1 MAAAMVVLLK
11 AATSR
16 RSLCAR
22 WLAVTLVSAACAPAI
37 RRDLSQ
43 IPAGRVGFDDLC
55 GVQTYF
61 DRLAMKIGEPPAV
74 VSATEVQG
82 RGQPQGRSRFRF
94 ETEFQLQAVR
104 QILAENW
111 KRLPDDITTA
121 SRIDIEVRW
130 AERSGVRRVV
140 TNEDAELTVG
150 GSPSPLALPYH
161 VCLSEL
167 LFGEPLY
174 QQRRVALGLGPLP
187 SPPAIVGTA
196 FPVPDA
202 GLDGSVDTLGA
213 SPIPGLAP
221 GPTPAPAPA
230 PAPVTSPAPV
240 HSLVPSPSEGVAG
253 SAGITGSRSRVDGG
267 TAGVGRL
274 APR

>member
-1 MAAAMVVLLK
+1 MVDAMVVLK
-11 AATSR
+11 PAFSR
-16 RSLCAR
+16 RSLGAR
-22 WLAVTLVSAACAPAI
+22 WLAVTLVGAACAPAI

-61 DRLAMKIGEPPAV
+61 DRLAMKIGEPPTL

-82 RGQPQGRSRFRF
+82 RGLPSGRSRFRF
-94 ETEFQLQAVR
+94 ETELQLQAVR
-104 QILAENW
+104 QILAEDW
-111 KRLPDDITTA
+111 KRLPEDITTA
-121 SRIDIEVRW
+121 TRIDVEVRW

-150 GSPSPLALPYH
+150 GAQSPVPLPYH

-174 QQRRVALGLGPLP
+174 RQRRVALGLGPLP

-196 FPVPDA
+196 FPVADA
-202 GLDGSVDTLGA
+202 GLDGSPDTGGTG
-213 SPIPGLAP
+213 PIPGLAP
-221 GPTPAPAPA
+221 AATAA
-230 PAPVTSPAPV
+230 APVEAVVLS
-240 HSLVPSPSEGVAG
+240 PSPSPSGGVAG
-253 SAGITGSRSRVDGG
+253 SAGTTGSRSRVDAGA
-267 TAGVGRL
+267 AGVGRL

>member
-1 MAAAMVVLLK
+1 MFAAMVELK
-11 AATSR
+11 AGISR
-16 RSLCAR
+16 RSLGAR
-22 WLAVTLVSAACAPAI
+22 WLAVTLVGAACAPAI

-61 DRLAMKIGEPPAV
+61 DRLAMKIGEPPSV

-82 RGQPQGRSRFRF
+82 RGQPSGRSRFRF
-94 ETEFQLQAVR
+94 ETEFQLQSVR
-104 QILAENW
+104 QILTENW

-121 SRIDIEVRW
+121 TRIDIEVRW

-150 GSPSPLALPYH
+150 GTPSPLAVPYH

-174 QQRRVALGLGPLP
+174 RQRRVALGLGPLP

-202 GLDGSVDTLGA
+202 GLDGSGDTGG
-213 SPIPGLAP
+213 PIPDA
-221 GPTPAPAPA
+221 
-230 PAPVTSPAPV
+230 
-240 HSLVPSPSEGVAG
+240 
-253 SAGITGSRSRVDGG
+253 G

>member
-1 MAAAMVVLLK
+1 M
-11 AATSR
+11 SR
-16 RSLCAR
+16 RSLGAR
-22 WLAVTLVSAACAPAI
+22 WLAVTLVGAACAPAI

-61 DRLAMKIGEPPAV
+61 DRLAMKIGEPPTV

-82 RGQPQGRSRFRF
+82 RGQPSGRSRLRF
-94 ETEFQLQAVR
+94 ETEFQLEAVR

-111 KRLPDDITTA
+111 KRLPEDITTA
-121 SRIDIEVRW
+121 TRIDVEVRW

-150 GSPSPLALPYH
+150 GVQSPVPLPYH

-174 QQRRVALGLGPLP
+174 RQRRLALGLGPLP
-187 SPPAIVGTA
+187 SPAAIVGTA
-196 FPVPDA
+196 FPVADA
-202 GLDGSVDTLGA
+202 GLDGSPDTGGTG
-213 SPIPGLAP
+213 PIPGLAP
-221 GPTPAPAPA
+221 GPATGATAS
-230 PAPVTSPAPV
+230 APVEAVVLS
-240 HSLVPSPSEGVAG
+240 PSPSPSGGVAG
-253 SAGITGSRSRVDGG
+253 SPGTTGSRSRVDAG